1 MGFVAWLGEFAE
13 LNNHDEE
20 KLNINGGY
28 AKEEKK
34 KWVFSYMMIIIDTVC
49 QNCNISIENQSA
61 IFREKSMCIVK
72 KIYFNIALK
81 LNY

>member
-1 MGFVAWLGEFAE
+1 MGYVAWLGEFAE

-34 KWVFSYMMIIIDTVC
+34 KWDFSYMMIIIDTVC

-61 IFREKSMCIVK
+61 IFTGKKYVYCEKDI
-72 KIYFNIALK
+72 F
-81 LNY
+81 